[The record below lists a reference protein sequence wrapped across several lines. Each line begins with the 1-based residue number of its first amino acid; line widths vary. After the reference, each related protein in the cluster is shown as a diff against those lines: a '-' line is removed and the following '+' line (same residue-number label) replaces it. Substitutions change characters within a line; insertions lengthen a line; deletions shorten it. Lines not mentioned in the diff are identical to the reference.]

1 MFPVII
7 EWTHPTSISS
17 LSSLNWSFLF
27 KWNKQYKGFFFCWI
41 MALKGFPHSSVTK
54 ESACSAGD
62 LGSILGWKDPL
73 EKGKGYPL
81 QFSGLENSM
90 DCPWGRKESNTT
102 ERLLLY
108 YVMALK
114 KKYYWLLWV
123 FFTVCGLFSSCRE
136 WGLLSSGG
144 GFSCCGAWA
153 LGYTGSA
160 VVVHG
165 HVGSSQIGDQTNVLC
180 IARWLLNHWTTREV
194 PTKDF

>member
-1 MFPVII
+1 
-7 EWTHPTSISS
+7 
-17 LSSLNWSFLF
+17 
-27 KWNKQYKGFFFCWI
+27 
-41 MALKGFPHSSVTK
+41 
-54 ESACSAGD
+54 
-62 LGSILGWKDPL
+62 
-73 EKGKGYPL
+73 
-81 QFSGLENSM
+81 M

-114 KKYYWLLWV
+114 KNIIDCSGSSLLCV
-123 FFTVCGLFSSCRE
+123 GFSLVAE
-136 WGLLSSGG
+136 SGG
-144 GFSCCGAWA
+144 SSLVAVASRCGAWA